1 MQRRPILFVHGLV
14 ITMDGERRILEDGA
28 VAVCQDK
35 IAFVGPSAEALAQ
48 YPGAETV
55 DCRGCMILPG
65 LIDAHGHGGHSF
77 TRYVIKE
84 TNQWMPAMT
93 HMYQHYVTDEFWY
106 AEGKL
111 QALQRLKN
119 GVTTGVCVLGS
130 QPRCDTPGPAFN
142 NARGY
147 AEVGVRDIVC
157 TGPQHTPWPHN
168 FSRWENGKRIRE
180 SVTFDQVCESLEAV
194 ISTLNG
200 ANGGKTLAYVTPFG
214 LVTSLNPSGP
224 TPRDQ
229 VGKLTEHDI
238 RQAKA
243 MRRIADHYH
252 TRIHTDCFG
261 GMIHLASQDPESML
275 LGPDVHIQH
284 CTALDDQEIEILK
297 RSGASASVA
306 PYWSDAPVEKMLNAG
321 IRVVIGSDG
330 PGDNCDLD
338 MILSARMFALN
349 YRRDA
354 GNRRFLPY
362 EKLLEMITIDAAA
375 ALGLDDRIGSLE
387 PGKQADVITINYQTP
402 RLMPL
407 YNPVHALI
415 LGGSGSDVRDVMVAG
430 ELLMRERKTPHVDES
445 ALYTL
450 CQAVSDDINQRIG
463 FGPFDHRQPMLWGR
477 NYISQKELFDLE
489 WQRADGGHY

>member
-180 SVTFDQVCESLEAV
+180 SVTFDQVCESLEEV
-194 ISTLNG
+194 IAALNG

-362 EKLLEMITIDAAA
+362 EKLLEMITIDKDTKHMKQKLAVDFADLVYNGKWFTPLRE
-375 ALGLDDRIGSLE
+375 ALQAFAVKTQEHVTGTVKLKLYKGNIITAGVTSPCSLYSE
-387 PGKQADVITINYQTP
+387 NLVTFEESDYNQNDATGFIN
-402 RLMPL
+402 
-407 YNPVHALI
+407 
-415 LGGSGSDVRDVMVAG
+415 
-430 ELLMRERKTPHVDES
+430 
-445 ALYTL
+445 
-450 CQAVSDDINQRIG
+450 
-463 FGPFDHRQPMLWGR
+463 LWGLPDTVQALR
-477 NYISQKELFDLE
+477 EQGKL
-489 WQRADGGHY
+489 

>member
-1 MQRRPILFVHGLV
+1 
-14 ITMDGERRILEDGA
+14 
-28 VAVCQDK
+28 
-35 IAFVGPSAEALAQ
+35 
-48 YPGAETV
+48 
-55 DCRGCMILPG
+55 
-65 LIDAHGHGGHSF
+65 
-77 TRYVIKE
+77 
-84 TNQWMPAMT
+84 
-93 HMYQHYVTDEFWY
+93 
-106 AEGKL
+106 
-111 QALQRLKN
+111 
-119 GVTTGVCVLGS
+119 
-130 QPRCDTPGPAFN
+130 
-142 NARGY
+142 
-147 AEVGVRDIVC
+147 
-157 TGPQHTPWPHN
+157 
-168 FSRWENGKRIRE
+168 
-180 SVTFDQVCESLEAV
+180 
-194 ISTLNG
+194 
-200 ANGGKTLAYVTPFG
+200 
-214 LVTSLNPSGP
+214 
-224 TPRDQ
+224 
-229 VGKLTEHDI
+229 
-238 RQAKA
+238 
-243 MRRIADHYH
+243 
-252 TRIHTDCFG
+252 
-261 GMIHLASQDPESML
+261 
-275 LGPDVHIQH
+275 
-284 CTALDDQEIEILK
+284 
-297 RSGASASVA
+297 
-306 PYWSDAPVEKMLNAG
+306 MLNAG

-445 ALYTL
+445 ALYAL